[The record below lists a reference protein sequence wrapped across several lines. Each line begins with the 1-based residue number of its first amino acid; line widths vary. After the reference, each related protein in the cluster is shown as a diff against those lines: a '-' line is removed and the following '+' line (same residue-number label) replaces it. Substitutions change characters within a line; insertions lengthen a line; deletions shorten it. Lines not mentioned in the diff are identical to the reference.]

1 MIQYRNPK
9 NYDLVEE
16 ALIKA
21 GRTDLIGFD
30 QHCLIR
36 PRRVAQQIHMSRQR
50 THQNQ
55 PGKGPSKTMPTAEVL
70 RTEHE
75 TREGESGKEMGKIRI
90 LADSTCDLTPQMLQQ
105 YGVQIVPLNIVLNDK
120 AYQDGVEIG
129 PDEIYAWSE
138 AHKTTPKTSAMTLG
152 AAPGSTQ
159 YL

>member
-1 MIQYRNPK
+1 
-9 NYDLVEE
+9 
-16 ALIKA
+16 
-21 GRTDLIGFD
+21 
-30 QHCLIR
+30 
-36 PRRVAQQIHMSRQR
+36 
-50 THQNQ
+50 
-55 PGKGPSKTMPTAEVL
+55 MPTAEVL

-152 AAPGSTQ
+152 RHRKHSVPVVSRVMISSASVSRSRCPRRHRSCAWRLRICRIGGSM
-159 YL
+159 